1 MVIACTG
8 YIDLSLTEYQFRDM
22 IEKEMNGE
30 LTCIGSNKTNIK
42 NLVKNEQVI
51 RKTRH
56 ITTSPGFF
64 EEMVFS
70 WNCSYAAEV
79 LNTCYNSVEK
89 IKSLGTV
96 SKFSLKNILPKKEI
110 CTYFFNLLF

>member
-30 LTCIGSNKTNIK
+30 LTCIGSNKTNFK
-42 NLVKNEQVI
+42 NLKNEQII
-51 RKTRH
+51 RKTRQV
-56 ITTSPGFF
+56 ITSPGFF
-64 EEMVFS
+64 QNMVFS

-79 LNTCYNSVEK
+79 LNTCYTSVEK
-89 IKSLGTV
+89 IQSLGMTNR
-96 SKFSLKNILPKKEI
+96 FSI
-110 CTYFFNLLF
+110 